1 LGDGVRDDLGR
12 TIPLSGI
19 YEGRAALVCDLRH
32 IFAHLRF
39 GSRPR
44 EDRWPMIRQPA
55 CGPRVNAS
63 AAATISATGSAGS
76 SLDQPNIAAISA
88 PQRSSNAP
96 RKRRCSDPSIRL
108 ELRFPRAAAQT
119 RIVSPA
125 RIWLDS
131 WKSVRS
137 FRGIFCA
144 DISGFESDHLSHA
157 VRSPRVV
164 IRAAPEVSSL
174 VAWLRRN
181 TTLGSVVAELALMMG
196 RLN

>member
-1 LGDGVRDDLGR
+1 
-12 TIPLSGI
+12 
-19 YEGRAALVCDLRH
+19 
-32 IFAHLRF
+32 
-39 GSRPR
+39 
-44 EDRWPMIRQPA
+44 MIRQPA

-96 RKRRCSDPSIRL
+96 RKRPCSDPSIRL

-157 VRSPRVV
+157 VRSLWVVPDLLLPWRPR
-164 IRAAPEVSSL
+164 
-174 VAWLRRN
+174 
-181 TTLGSVVAELALMMG
+181 ALSAHLLFLLSQMFQPKPAG
-196 RLN
+196 RLHVRPSPCLLQGE